1 MAATPSEREARYT
14 SHLREQGIEASEI
27 TIADDGT
34 VLSTPSSARATL
46 IDVTLP
52 VIELRAGEPPAELGV
67 LRTLGEGGMGKVLLA
82 IQRPLQREVAV
93 KVPRSADV
101 NGKLTAE
108 LLREA
113 LVTGR
118 LEHPNIVPVHT
129 LGRAQDGAPFFVMK
143 RIEGTPWR
151 VLLDQPAELAAKVGR
166 RAEDP
171 LGFHLGVLLEV
182 CNAVSFAHSRGV
194 LHRDLKPDNVMLG
207 SFGEVYVLDWG
218 VAVTT
223 GDDPLLC
230 SAAESVGIYG
240 TPSYM
245 APEMAGGDGTRLS
258 PRTDVYL
265 LGAVLHHVLTG
276 RPPHGGPNAIAAL
289 SAAWEAKPPTFDE
302 RVPEE
307 LAAICRR
314 AMAREPEERYESV
327 LAFREAVQG
336 FLRLRDSLALA
347 AQAEQRLEALESS
360 LLKKRSGQEVDPLAM
375 QVAFTECRFAYQQV
389 RSVPGLESTA
399 KDGLARALTAM
410 ARGELLDENLPAA
423 RALISQLESVP
434 ELLAVEL
441 GALVERVEG
450 RKARVAALEHLE
462 EDADLDRAV
471 SLRARVALLVALV
484 CAGGMFIV
492 SAFARAGRYSYG
504 FPEAVWAMVLF
515 AVALSVMEVLIRR
528 VDTPNEAQRKLLR
541 GNRVVLASFIV
552 WWAGAWALRLSFAQA
567 LVGFM
572 FHVSVCWAI
581 ASVLFDKRAWPVA
594 AAFSAGAVVGGV
606 LTGWEF
612 EVLAAAIF
620 LGFGG
625 LAVSWRD
632 RSR

>member
-14 SHLREQGIEASEI
+14 SHLREQGIEASEL

-34 VLSTPSSARATL
+34 VLSAPSSARATL

-52 VIELRAGEPPAELGV
+52 VIELRAGDPPAELGV

-93 KVPRSADV
+93 KMPRSVDV

-230 SAAESVGIYG
+230 SAAQSVGIYG

-289 SAAWEAKPPTFDE
+289 SSAWEAKPPTFDE

-327 LAFREAVQG
+327 QAFREAVQG

-360 LLKKRSGQEVDPLAM
+360 LLKKRSGEEVDPLAM

-423 RALISQLESVP
+423 RALISQLETVP

-492 SAFARAGRYSYG
+492 SALARRGHYSYG

-528 VDTPNEAQRKLLR
+528 RDTPNEAQRKLLR
-541 GNRVVLASFIV
+541 GNRVALASFIV
-552 WWAGAWALRLSFAQA
+552 FWAGAWALHLSFAQA

-572 FHVSVCWAI
+572 FHVSVCWGI
-581 ASVLFDKRAWPVA
+581 ASVLYDKRAWPVA
-594 AAFSAGAVVGGV
+594 AAFAAGAVVGAV

-612 EVLAAAIF
+612 EVLATAIL

-625 LAVSWRD
+625 LAVSWRE